1 MIKVFKNLRA
11 SELNYMARADYISSV
26 QTDINFAMRA
36 ILCDWLIEV
45 ADEYSLLPATFAL
58 CINYV
63 DRFLSVRVVRRE
75 KLQLVGI
82 ACMLIAAKY
91 EEIFPPTVDD
101 FVYISDNTY
110 CKAEVL
116 EMESQIL
123 KALSFSM
130 TVVTPMAYL
139 DHYSSHVAD
148 VTEPELFSLA
158 HYVCELNMIEP
169 VYFRYAPSMFAAVCV
184 SVAYHSLHGGVEM
197 FPDDVLLFSGYE
209 AQDML
214 ECFTAVHRVY
224 SANQSKVIKAVF
236 DKFAKTKYHSVS
248 LIPVRAMSPV
258 ELS

>member
-1 MIKVFKNLRA
+1 
-11 SELNYMARADYISSV
+11 
-26 QTDINFAMRA
+26 
-36 ILCDWLIEV
+36 
-45 ADEYSLLPATFAL
+45 
-58 CINYV
+58 
-63 DRFLSVRVVRRE
+63 VVRRE

-110 CKAEVL
+110 CKAEVPLVGFFFTVFQVFFSTFFLSLPVMQVL

-169 VYFRYAPSMFAAVCV
+169 VLCFRPTHF
-184 SVAYHSLHGGVEM
+184 
-197 FPDDVLLFSGYE
+197 FDFDDVDLITIGVFGKSGLLSIRSLNVCGG
-209 AQDML
+209 L
-214 ECFTAVHRVY
+214 CFGR
-224 SANQSKVIKAVF
+224 I
-236 DKFAKTKYHSVS
+236 S
-248 LIPVRAMSPV
+248 LAARRR
-258 ELS
+258 